1 MGSDGVFSM
10 LLTKCASCAAPLGL
24 TSGKK
29 CGRCA
34 TRYCGPACQKK
45 HWEEG
50 GHDQLCKKIKRYG
63 GAEQFYANTK
73 YTEAVAVAVEACRGR
88 HEGQK
93 CYICLEAVHPRTGE
107 GLVRGCAC
115 GDRDGVS
122 SPELGVAHVTCLA
135 RQAKELV
142 EEGEDSNMDEKMMDV
157 RWRRWDTCTLC
168 GKRYYGVVKCALG
181 WACWKTYLGRPE
193 EDEPRC
199 LAIAQ
204 LGNGLYEAGHFE
216 DALSV
221 REAEL
226 STLRRYQTSEVNFLS
241 AQSNIAQTYIKLG
254 KLNDACRLL
263 RCVYSGHLKLQGEE
277 HPKTLLAANNYA
289 TSLRDL
295 GRLEDAKSVMRNMTP
310 VAQRV
315 LGGGDEV
322 TLTMRVNYAQ
332 MVCND
337 ANSTLKDLNMA
348 VDTLG
353 EIEPTVR
360 RVFGISH
367 PFTAIVEQT
376 LQYSRARLRACAI
389 LRLEDNNL
397 TPANIEKLEKL
408 DLKQEG
414 ES

>member
-1 MGSDGVFSM
+1 MI
-10 LLTKCASCAAPLGL
+10 LTQCAVCATDLGL
-24 TSGKK
+24 TLGKK
-29 CGRCA
+29 CGRCS
-34 TRYCGPACQKK
+34 TRYCGPECQVQ
-45 HWEEG
+45 HWKEG
-50 GHDQLCKKIKRYG
+50 GHDQLCKKIKKAG
-63 GAEQFYANTK
+63 GAEQFHANTK
-73 YTEAVAVAVEACRGR
+73 YAEAVGVAVEACRGR

-93 CYICLEAVHPRTGE
+93 CYICLEAVHARTGE

-122 SPELGVAHVTCLA
+122 SPELGVVHVSCLLD
-135 RQAKELV
+135 QAKFLIN
-142 EEGEDSNMDEKMMDV
+142 EGEENNLDAKVIDA

-168 GKRYYGVVKCALG
+168 GKQHHGIVRCALG
-181 WACWKTYLGRPE
+181 WACWKTYVGRPE
-193 EDEPRC
+193 TDEARQ
-199 LAIAQ
+199 LAMSQ
-204 LGNGLYEAGHFE
+204 VGNGLYEAGHFE

-241 AQSNIAQTYIKLG
+241 VQSNVAQTYIKLG

-295 GRLEDAKSVMRNMTP
+295 GRFEDAKSVMRNMTP

-315 LGGGDEV
+315 LGGGDEI
-322 TLTMRVNYAQ
+322 TLRMRVNYAQ

-348 VDTLG
+348 VDTLE
-353 EIEPTVR
+353 EIGPTVR

-376 LQYSRARLRACAI
+376 LQYARAGLRACAI
-389 LRLEDNNL
+389 LGLEENGL
-397 TPANIEKLEKL
+397 TPADIEKLEKL
-408 DLKQEG
+408 DVKQEE

>member
-1 MGSDGVFSM
+1 M
-10 LLTKCASCAAPLGL
+10 
-24 TSGKK
+24 GKK
-29 CGRCA
+29 CGRCS

-50 GHDQLCKKIKRYG
+50 GHDQLCRKIKKAG
-63 GAEQFYANTK
+63 GAEQFHANTK
-73 YTEAVAVAVEACRGR
+73 YAEAVGVAVEACRGR

-93 CYICLEAVHPRTGE
+93 CYICLEAVHARTGE

-122 SPELGVAHVTCLA
+122 SPELGVVHVSCLA
-135 RQAKELV
+135 RQAKEL
-142 EEGEDSNMDEKMMDV
+142 
-157 RWRRWDTCTLC
+157 
-168 GKRYYGVVKCALG
+168 
-181 WACWKTYLGRPE
+181 
-193 EDEPRC
+193 
-199 LAIAQ
+199 
-204 LGNGLYEAGHFE
+204 
-216 DALSV
+216 
-221 REAEL
+221 
-226 STLRRYQTSEVNFLS
+226 
-241 AQSNIAQTYIKLG
+241 

-289 TSLRDL
+289 TALRDL
-295 GRLEDAKSVMRNMTP
+295 GRFEDAKSVMRNMMP

-348 VDTLG
+348 LDTLE

-376 LQYSRARLRACAI
+376 LQYSRAGLRACAI
-389 LRLEDNNL
+389 LRLEKNL
-397 TPANIEKLEKL
+397 TPADIEKLEKL
-408 DLKQEG
+408 DLKQEE